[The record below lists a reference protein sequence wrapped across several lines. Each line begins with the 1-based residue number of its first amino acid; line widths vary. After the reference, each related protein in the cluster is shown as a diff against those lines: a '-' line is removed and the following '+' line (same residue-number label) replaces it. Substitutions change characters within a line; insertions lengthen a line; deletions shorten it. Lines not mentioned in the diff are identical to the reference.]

1 MAAAKRTAQITVHTE
16 GGENIKPQNRQIHYR
31 RFEMDAIFED
41 FVFPNISN
49 NQSFCEHGG
58 HLWAERE
65 RQGGLED
72 HFQEKSI
79 LRINHNNFWGDGAV
93 YILLV

>member
-49 NQSFCEHGG
+49 NQSLGEHGG
-58 HLWAERE
+58 HLWAERGAG
-65 RQGGLED
+65 RSFSGKIY
-72 HFQEKSI
+72 FKNKS
-79 LRINHNNFWGDGAV
+79 
-93 YILLV
+93 

>member
-1 MAAAKRTAQITVHTE
+1 
-16 GGENIKPQNRQIHYR
+16 
-31 RFEMDAIFED
+31 MDAIFED

-49 NQSFCEHGG
+49 NQSFGEHGG
-58 HLWAERE
+58 HLWAEGE

-93 YILLV
+93 YTACVMTLHRFFLQMQQLEKAL